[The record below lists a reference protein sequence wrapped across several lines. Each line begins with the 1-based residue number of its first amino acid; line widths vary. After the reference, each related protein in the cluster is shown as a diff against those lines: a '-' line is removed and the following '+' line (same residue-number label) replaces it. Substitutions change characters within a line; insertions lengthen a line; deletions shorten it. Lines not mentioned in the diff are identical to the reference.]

1 MTAQTKK
8 RALPARQKRF
18 VDEYIKDLCAKDAAI
33 RAGYS
38 LKSSECIGYQLLQK
52 TPVKEAIA
60 KALESRAARTK
71 VDADYVLNRLAEID
85 QLDVLDILDNTGSL
99 LPIVSWP
106 KAWRQ
111 TISGLDIQELMSGD
125 VETVVRK
132 IKMPDKLKNLELIG
146 RHVDVSAFR
155 DRVEVEVKFSLADRM
170 AKARERAA
178 RD

>member
-1 MTAQTKK
+1 MASTKK
-8 RALPARQKRF
+8 QPKLIAKQQRF
-18 VDEYIKDLCAKDAAI
+18 VDEYTKDLCAKEAAI

-38 LKSSECIGYQLLQK
+38 KKSAECIGYQLLQK
-52 TPVKEAIA
+52 PLVKEAIA
-60 KALESRAARTK
+60 SALEGRATRTK

-85 QLDVLDILDNTGSL
+85 QLDVLDILDNTGNL
-99 LPIVSWP
+99 LPIKDWP

-111 TISGLDIQELMSGD
+111 TISGLDIQELLTGEI
-125 VETVVRK
+125 ETIVRK

-155 DRVEVEVKFSLADRM
+155 DRVEVEVNFSLAERM
-170 AKARERAA
+170 AQGRERAT